1 MARVFPQLNELEL
14 RKLKSRAERNVY
26 DSCAELDPETVVLFS
41 FPWTK
46 LTSFGTRRDGETD
59 FLLFHK
65 TKGVLSIEVK
75 GGGVVFDPATGQWTS
90 TNRHGVENSI
100 NDPFQQSLEAK
111 YAFRDFL
118 NSDREWKRLGLNPTL
133 GHAVLVPDI
142 NSAGARQLQGSGRQ
156 LEIIGCDEDLE
167 RFPAWVESVFD
178 FWHNPNDT
186 ARTLLGTD
194 GMEFIRRRLCTRIEV
209 KPSLSSVL
217 ADEEQERIRL
227 TTDQSRTLLL
237 LRNQK
242 RAAISGGAGTGKT
255 VLALEKAKSLAE
267 AGVNT
272 LLLCYND
279 PLADHLNE
287 ITQDIE
293 QLNAMSFHQLC
304 RFFRDVALTNT
315 GRDFIK
321 ESLEFNAGKSK
332 FDVCFPYA
340 LDEAIPHVKIQYDAI
355 IIDEAQ
361 DFRDDYWMAIDTL
374 LGDDEDKH
382 LYVFFDPNQQLYEK
396 NSYFP
401 ITEEPYPLSWNCRNT
416 KIIHDLAYQFY
427 KGDPTESSPIP
438 GEAVEVIAE
447 SGLKLQA
454 KKLHLHILN
463 LLNNE
468 SVSPGDICV
477 LVPSEKAR
485 EYVPLLKTNPLPKGV
500 SWIEGEMGNRK
511 KICIETVKRFKG
523 LEATYIY
530 FWGADA
536 YNREDHPEVLY
547 VTLSRAKSRLCI
559 VGEAEACKSLLDS

>member
-26 DSCAELDPETVVLFS
+26 DSCAELDSETVVLFS
-41 FPWTK
+41 FPWIK

-75 GGGVVFDPATGQWTS
+75 GGGVVFDPVTGRWTS
-90 TNRHGVENSI
+90 TDRNGVENSI
-100 NDPFQQSLEAK
+100 KDPFQQALDAK

-186 ARTLLGTD
+186 ARTPLGTG

-279 PLADHLNE
+279 PLADHL
-287 ITQDIE
+287 T
-293 QLNAMSFHQLC
+293 
-304 RFFRDVALTNT
+304 
-315 GRDFIK
+315 
-321 ESLEFNAGKSK
+321 KS
-332 FDVCFPYA
+332 
-340 LDEAIPHVKIQYDAI
+340 
-355 IIDEAQ
+355 
-361 DFRDDYWMAIDTL
+361 
-374 LGDDEDKH
+374 
-382 LYVFFDPNQQLYEK
+382 
-396 NSYFP
+396 
-401 ITEEPYPLSWNCRNT
+401 
-416 KIIHDLAYQFY
+416 
-427 KGDPTESSPIP
+427 
-438 GEAVEVIAE
+438 
-447 SGLKLQA
+447 
-454 KKLHLHILN
+454 
-463 LLNNE
+463 
-468 SVSPGDICV
+468 
-477 LVPSEKAR
+477 
-485 EYVPLLKTNPLPKGV
+485 
-500 SWIEGEMGNRK
+500 RK
-511 KICIETVKRFKG
+511 
-523 LEATYIY
+523 
-530 FWGADA
+530 
-536 YNREDHPEVLY
+536 
-547 VTLSRAKSRLCI
+547 TLST
-559 VGEAEACKSLLDS
+559 